1 MKYSVAWQPAALDEL
16 TSVWLA
22 AVDRAAVTAASDWF
36 DRELARDP
44 FNVGESRASPLTFV
58 AFRPPLGIEYE
69 VVPDDRLVLVE
80 AAFSL
85 G

>member
-1 MKYSVAWQPAALDEL
+1 MKYDVAWQPKSLAEL
-16 TSVWLA
+16 ASVWVA

-44 FNVGESRASPLTFV
+44 LTLGESRASPLYFV
-58 AFRPPLGIEYE
+58 AFHSPLGIEYE
-69 VVPDDRLVLVE
+69 VVPDDNLVLVE
-80 AAFSL
+80 AVFSI